1 MSGLTDAGNFDAY
14 QAPVAVTYTSATPL
28 NSTLIFNTA
37 GMDTV
42 AVTIFTSGTI
52 TAGQITFNVFDG
64 AQWIPVKSPRI
75 SSYNTDST
83 YLMAGTA
90 GIQGWN
96 VPCASYP
103 QFQIILNAVMAGT
116 GASALVTAIVSSA
129 PDVSVVTAGLD
140 PNSNLPTYAA
150 NTVAPTASNGLTLFR
165 QFCPSAATVAPVKT
179 SGGKIHN
186 IRCINTV
193 ASVRY
198 LKVFNAASGS
208 VVVGTTTPVLTFL
221 IPASSSLIIQDLF
234 GISFAAAISMVI
246 TAGTGLDTDTAPPA
260 ANDVLTQL
268 DYV

>member
-14 QAPVAVTYTSATPL
+14 QQPVAVTYTSATLVNTTL
-28 NSTLIFNTA
+28 NFNTA

-52 TAGQITFNVFDG
+52 TAGQVTFNVFDG

-83 YLMAGTA
+83 YLMAGTS

-103 QFQIILNAVMAGT
+103 QFQIILNTTLAGT
-116 GASALVTAIVSSA
+116 NATALITAIVSSA

-140 PNSNLPTYAA
+140 PNSNLPMYAA
-150 NTVAPTASNGLTLFR
+150 NIVSPTASNGLSQFR
-165 QFCPSAATVAPVKT
+165 QFCTNTVAPISIKT
-179 SGGKIHN
+179 SGGKIHH
-186 IRCINTV
+186 IRCINNV
-193 ASVRY
+193 ATARY
-198 LKVFNAASGS
+198 LKVYNASA
-208 VVVGTTTPVLTFL
+208 VTVGITIPIYTFL
-221 IPASSSLIIQDLF
+221 LAPSSAFNLEDLF
-234 GISFAAAISMVI
+234 GISFSTAIFVAVTS
-246 TAGTGLDTDTAPPA
+246 GTGLDTDTNAPSN
-260 ANDVLTQL
+260 NDVLVQL